1 MKADAIV
8 RERELLKAAL
18 APSDGCVTI
27 EELSGLSDASLPEPV
42 RARISGHVTT
52 CQRCQTEIALL
63 KKFESAA
70 AGPDEEGAASWITAR
85 LERQFEQITGAARA
99 SSQAGKER
107 KPWWRR
113 LFSFRLLGSR
123 PVTAAAFAL
132 ALAMLL
138 IVLNLPLRNT
148 REPALSP
155 DVGLTPPVFRS
166 DALAVLGPT
175 GDLEEAPTELRWQP
189 APDAAT
195 YSVQLMEVDRVE
207 LWKGESSKSSLSLP
221 PAVRARIVPGKALL
235 WKVEARDA
243 SGRTIA
249 RSEIQRFRVAI
260 RPPRPAK

>member
-1 MKADAIV
+1 V
-8 RERELLKAAL
+8 RERELLKATL
-18 APSDGCVTI
+18 APSNACATI

-42 RARISGHVTT
+42 RARISEHVTA
-52 CQRCQTEIALL
+52 CQRCQTELTLL
-63 KKFESAA
+63 QKFESAV

-85 LERQFEQITGAARA
+85 LESRFEQIAAAARA
-99 SSQAGKER
+99 SSQAGKEH

-123 PVTAAAFAL
+123 PATAATFAL

-138 IVLNLPLRNT
+138 LVFNLPIRNT
-148 REPALSP
+148 REPVLSP
-155 DVGLTPPVFRS
+155 DGLTPPVFRS
-166 DALAVLGPT
+166 DALAVVGPT

-189 APDAAT
+189 APGAAT

-249 RSEIQRFRVAI
+249 TSEIQRFRVTMGA
-260 RPPRPAK
+260 RRSPK